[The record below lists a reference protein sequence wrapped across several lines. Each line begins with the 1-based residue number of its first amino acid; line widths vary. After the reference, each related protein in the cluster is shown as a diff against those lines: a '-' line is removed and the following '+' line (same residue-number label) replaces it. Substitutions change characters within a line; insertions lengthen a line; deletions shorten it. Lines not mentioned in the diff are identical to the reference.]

1 MNIAEARKLL
11 EEVSVIDNRKL
22 SQELVQAWY
31 KIVGHIDYRVAER
44 ALLLARRDPNIAYVE
59 PKHIMAKV
67 PQAIGELNDEQRSNQ
82 SAEDDWHG
90 EPMPICR
97 EHGLG
102 ILNCEPCCK
111 LLSEKGPRNNP
122 RLLHEWAI
130 TNVYRADS
138 LVGNL

>member
-22 SQELVQAWY
+22 SQELVQAWH

-67 PQAIGELNDEQRSNQ
+67 PAAIGELNDERRE
-82 SAEDDWHG
+82 AESVEEDWTG

-97 EHGLG
+97 DHGLG
-102 ILNCEPCCK
+102 ILNCSDCCE
-111 LLSEKGPRNNP
+111 LLSKHGPRNNP
-122 RLLHEWAI
+122 TRLHEWAVE
-130 TNVYRADS
+130 NVYRADS